1 MMESLAT
8 INSFFRTLL
17 AAVVLGA
24 VSIAGWFGYTTF
36 NAKEIEARQKAAE
49 LTAANEQLASVQA
62 RLQTAENDITAKGL
76 QIIEKDRQIDEL
88 NQNIDKLET
97 SLTLLKVDQRLARIT
112 VLDQGK
118 DPNTGEEF
126 SRVEFVELNDE
137 GYPIDTPREFRIR
150 GDVIYLDNWIVKF
163 EDKYVEQ
170 ADLDRGTSIVL
181 FRRIFG
187 EQQQPIEGF
196 PLDEIGSRPK
206 AYAHGGKMSD
216 FEKKIWGDFWNIAN
230 NESAAKDLGI
240 RAAHGQ
246 ALSMKVQKG
255 KSYKVQLRASDG
267 LSIVPENDLNAIE
280 KEKPAGESKKAD

>member
-17 AAVVLGA
+17 ATVLLAAAG
-24 VSIAGWFGYTTF
+24 VAGWFGYTTF
-36 NAKEIEARQKAAE
+36 NAKDIEARKQAAE

-62 RLQTAENDITAKGL
+62 RLQTAEEDITAKGL
-76 QIIEKDRQIDEL
+76 QLIEKDHQIDEL

-97 SLTLLKVDQRLARIT
+97 SLTLLKVDQRLARVT

-118 DPNTGEEF
+118 DPNSGEEF

-150 GDVIYLDNWIVKF
+150 GDVIYIDNWIVKF

-206 AYAHGGKMSD
+206 AYAHGGKMTD

-255 KSYKVQLRASDG
+255 KSYKIQLRASDG
-267 LSIVPENDLNAIE
+267 LSIVPENDLNAVE
-280 KEKPAGESKKAD
+280 K

>member
-1 MMESLAT
+1 MSNPKSNRPGMMESLAT

-17 AAVVLGA
+17 ATVLLAAAG
-24 VSIAGWFGYTTF
+24 VAGWFGYTTF
-36 NAKEIEARQKAAE
+36 NAKDIEARKQAAE

-62 RLQTAENDITAKGL
+62 RLQTAEEDITAKGL
-76 QIIEKDRQIDEL
+76 QLIEKDHQIDEL

-97 SLTLLKVDQRLARIT
+97 SLTLLKVDQRLARVT

-118 DPNTGEEF
+118 DPNSGEEF

-150 GDVIYLDNWIVKF
+150 GDVIYIDNWIVKF

-206 AYAHGGKMSD
+206 AYAHGGKMTD

-230 NESAAKDLGI
+230 NESAAKELGI

-255 KSYKVQLRASDG
+255 KSYKIQLRASDG
-267 LSIVPENDLNAIE
+267 LSIVPENDLNAVE
-280 KEKPAGESKKAD
+280 K